1 MFLNPYLQMAGAGM
15 VERVMSN
22 VQLTFWAI
30 FMRERN
36 RRTVLQ
42 QVSTYNF
49 VQQLFSQVKVR

>member
-1 MFLNPYLQMAGAGM
+1 MLLHPYLQMAGAGM

-36 RRTVLQ
+36 RKTVLQ
-42 QVSTYNF
+42 QVSTYQF
-49 VQQLFSQVKVR
+49 VQQLFFQVKVR